1 MNEIK
6 QAEPS
11 RHWILRSKLEMPR
24 KNARLIVRPKLLE
37 RLDRWLDLSLG
48 IVIAPA
54 GYAKSTTVAEWC
66 RGQTELGTTIAWLSL
81 DEGDREPAQFLSY
94 VIAAF
99 ANVGLATRG
108 LEAGAE
114 EGFFAGGLSTAL
126 AALLDTV
133 AALDHPVVLVL
144 DDYHRVNSPKVD
156 ALLRE
161 LLNSAPSN
169 LTVIAS
175 TRAPLPFDIGG
186 LLASGQA
193 EELTSEFLRFSR
205 NELASVFQPTTDSE
219 ALSLLYDRTEGWPVA
234 VQLARLVVTDAPT
247 KGHFDKFHGHSGHI
261 ATYLA
266 EQIVSGLPDE
276 LQEFLCFTSVVERFS
291 AELAD
296 AIRGKR
302 GSEALLSSLEP
313 LNALVIRAEGNDST
327 YRYHHLFAEYLQ
339 KELRRR
345 FGEDGVTQIHRRA
358 SQWFEDN
365 GYMAEAVRHSREARD
380 YDRCASLIERAGGW
394 ELILFGGI
402 GYLRGL
408 LQHIPDD
415 VAAQYPRILLAKAYL
430 GVKDGLLAESRALLD
445 AAVNA
450 RHDGDQARLQRDILN
465 VGTLI
470 FVYEDTAV
478 STQDIVG
485 LQQRLTEVPSDDP
498 LTRSILACQLIV
510 CELAV
515 GQFANADHLAQ
526 ATMRT
531 MREARTVL
539 GLNYCYLHAG
549 LAALYQGRLKAAEA
563 HFGVARRMA
572 EENFA
577 HDPGLRALSRLLTG
591 ALHHW
596 LGHQSGYSVEQSRS
610 DLEQVEHYDGW
621 FDIFTAGVV
630 VEAFNLDAPSDAV
643 SRAHRI
649 ADRRGLKR
657 LSQIADSI
665 EVALIQA
672 PDRSA
677 KAMKLSQQLPHA
689 IWRDEPFWWL
699 PYLESRLAL
708 GSYYA
713 GLDRS
718 RAINVLNDAILCA
731 QHFGANLHLVRV
743 LIARALQ
750 LDLSGQRSKAVD
762 DLTEALSIA
771 APEGIVGPFLGQ
783 KGIVPLLR
791 AVTRHS
797 QDAFIDILVI
807 EFAGDL
813 IGRITRQAADGDD
826 PGIAGLSIREREVL
840 DELANGRS
848 NKEIARLL
856 DMTEHTVK
864 FHLKNIFV
872 KLGAERRT
880 EAVARAKLLKLI

>member
-1 MNEIK
+1 MNETK
-6 QAEPS
+6 QAEPP

-24 KNARLIVRPKLLE
+24 KNARLVVRPALLE

-48 IVIAPA
+48 VVIAPA

-133 AALDHPVVLVL
+133 AALDRPVVLVL
-144 DDYHRVNSPKVD
+144 DDYHRVNSLKVD
-156 ALLRE
+156 SLLKE

-175 TRAPLPFDIGG
+175 TRAPLSFDISG

-205 NELASVFQPTTDSE
+205 NELASVFEPTTDSE
-219 ALSLLYDRTEGWPVA
+219 ALAMLYDRTEGWPVA

-291 AELAD
+291 PGLAD

-302 GSEALLSSLEP
+302 GSEELLSSLEP
-313 LNALVIRAEGNDST
+313 LNALVIRAEGNDAT

-345 FGEDGVTQIHRRA
+345 FGEAGVIEIHRRA

-450 RHDGDQARLQRDILN
+450 RHDRDQARLQRDILN
-465 VGTLI
+465 VGALI

-485 LQQRLTEVPSDDP
+485 LQQRLTEAPSDDP

-699 PYLESRLAL
+699 PYLESRIAL

-713 GLDRS
+713 GIDRS

-743 LIARALQ
+743 LIARALL

-771 APEGIVGPFLGQ
+771 APESIVGPFLGQ

-813 IGRITRQAADGDD
+813 IGRITRQAADGDA
-826 PGIAGLSIREREVL
+826 PRIAGLSIREREVL

-864 FHLKNIFV
+864 FHLKNIFA

>member
-1 MNEIK
+1 MNETK
-6 QAEPS
+6 QVEQS

-24 KNARLIVRPKLLE
+24 KNARLIVRSNLLR
-37 RLDRWLDLSLG
+37 RLDRWLDISLG
-48 IVIAPA
+48 IVIGPA

-66 RGQTELGTTIAWLSL
+66 RGQIELGTTVAWLSL
-81 DEGDREPAQFLSY
+81 DEGDSEPAQFLSY

-99 ANVGLATRG
+99 AHVGLATRG

-114 EGFFAGGLSTAL
+114 EGFFAGGLSTAIS
-126 AALLDTV
+126 ALLDSI
-133 AALDHPVVLVL
+133 AALNGPVVLVL

-156 ALLRE
+156 ALLKE
-161 LLNSAPSN
+161 LLNAAPAN
-169 LTVIAS
+169 LTVITS
-175 TRAPLPFDIGG
+175 TRAPLPFDIGA

-193 EELTSEFLRFSR
+193 EELTSETLRFSR
-205 NELASVFQPTTDSE
+205 EELASVFQPTTDSE

-234 VQLARLVVTDAPT
+234 VQLAKLVVTDTPN

-276 LQEFLCFTSVVERFS
+276 LQDFLCYTSVMERFT

-302 GSEALLSSLEP
+302 DSETLLSNLEP
-313 LNALVIRAEGNDST
+313 LNALVIRAEGNDSS

-339 KELRRR
+339 KDLRRR
-345 FGEDGVTQIHRRA
+345 FGEEGVTQVHRRA
-358 SQWFEDN
+358 SEWFEQK
-365 GYMAEAVRHSREARD
+365 GYMAEAVRHSKEARD
-380 YDRCASLIERAGGW
+380 FDRCANLVERAGGW

-415 VAAQYPRILLAKAYL
+415 VATQYPRILLAKAYL
-430 GVKDGLLAESRALLD
+430 DLKDGHLAESRALLD

-450 RHDGDQARLQRDILN
+450 RRECDQIQLQRDILN

-470 FVYEDTAV
+470 FVYEDTPV
-478 STQDIVG
+478 SAEDIVA
-485 LQQRLTEVPSDDP
+485 LRERLTKAPSDDP

-515 GQFANADHLAQ
+515 GQFASADHHAQ

-549 LAALYQGRLKAAEA
+549 LAALYQGRLKAADA

-591 ALHHW
+591 ALHNW
-596 LGHQSGYSVEQSRS
+596 LGHQSSVSSEQSLA

-621 FDIFTAGVV
+621 FDIFAAGIV
-630 VEAFNLDAPSDAV
+630 VEAFNLENPGGAV

-649 ADRRGLKR
+649 ADRRGIRR
-657 LSQIADSI
+657 LSQLADSVDI
-665 EVALIQA
+665 GLTQSA
-672 PDRSA
+672 DRSA
-677 KAMKLSQQLPHA
+677 KAMKLIQQLPVGV
-689 IWRDEPFWWL
+689 WRDEPFWWL

-713 GLDRS
+713 SIDRS
-718 RAINVLNDAILCA
+718 RAIHMLNDGVTCA
-731 QHFGANLHLVRV
+731 QHFGANLHLVRI
-743 LIARALQ
+743 LIARAVL
-750 LDLSGQRSKAVD
+750 LDLSGQRNKAVD
-762 DLTEALSIA
+762 DLIEALSIA
-771 APEGIVGPFLGQ
+771 APEGMVGPFLGQ
-783 KGIVPLLR
+783 KGVVPLLR
-791 AVTRHS
+791 AVNRHA

-807 EFAGDL
+807 EFASSL
-813 IGRITRQAADGDD
+813 AGRINKIALDTEETGA
-826 PGIAGLSIREREVL
+826 AGLSAREREVL
-840 DELANGRS
+840 DELTHGRS

-872 KLGAERRT
+872 KLGVERRT
-880 EAVARAKLLKLI
+880 EAVARAKQLKLI

>member
-1 MNEIK
+1 MNEPK
-6 QAEPS
+6 QAEQA

-24 KNARLIVRPKLLE
+24 KNARLIFRAKLLE
-37 RLDRWLDLSLG
+37 RLDGWLDLGLG
-48 IVIAPA
+48 VVIAPA

-66 RGQTELGTTIAWLSL
+66 RKQIEDGTTVAWLSL

-94 VIAAF
+94 VIATF
-99 ANVGLATRG
+99 ANVGVATRG
-108 LEAGAE
+108 LEVGAE

-126 AALLDTV
+126 SALLESV
-133 AALDHPVVLVL
+133 AALQRPVVLVL
-144 DDYHRVNSPKVD
+144 DDYHRVNAPKVD

-161 LLNSAPSN
+161 MLNTAPGN

-175 TRAPLPFDIGG
+175 TRTPLPFDIGA
-186 LLASGQA
+186 LLASGRA
-193 EELTSEFLRFSR
+193 EELTAEFLRFSR
-205 NELASVFQPTTDSE
+205 EELASVFQPTTDSE

-266 EQIVSGLPDE
+266 EQIVSGLPDD
-276 LQEFLCFTSVVERFS
+276 LQEFLCYTSVVERFT

-296 AIRGKR
+296 AIRGKG
-302 GSEALLSSLEP
+302 GSETHLGNLEP
-313 LNALVIRAEGNDST
+313 LNALVIRAEGNDSS
-327 YRYHHLFAEYLQ
+327 YRYHHLFAEFLQ

-345 FGEDGVTQIHRRA
+345 FGDDGVVQVHHRA

-380 YDRCASLIERAGGW
+380 YDRCASLVEKAGGW

-415 VAAQYPRILLAKAYL
+415 VATQYPRILLAKAYL

-445 AAVNA
+445 AAANA
-450 RHDGDQARLQRDILN
+450 RHKSDLTRLQRDILN

-470 FVYEDTAV
+470 FVYEDTPV
-478 STQDIVG
+478 STQDILR
-485 LQQRLTEVPSDDP
+485 LQQRLTGVPADDP

-591 ALHHW
+591 ALQHW
-596 LGHQSGYSVEQSRS
+596 MGQHANYTAEQSRA

-621 FDIFTAGVV
+621 FDIFAAGVV
-630 VEAFNLDAPSDAV
+630 VEAYHLDSPDDAV
-643 SRAHRI
+643 SRAQRI

-657 LSQIADSI
+657 LAQIADSI
-665 EVALIQA
+665 QVGLTQGA
-672 PDRSA
+672 DRST
-677 KAMKLSQQLPHA
+677 KAMKLVQQLPSG
-689 IWRDEPFWWL
+689 IWQAEPFWWL
-699 PYLESRLAL
+699 PFLESRAALA
-708 GSYYA
+708 SYYA
-713 GLDRS
+713 SIDRS
-718 RAINVLNDAILCA
+718 RAINALNEAIICA
-731 QHFGANLHLVRV
+731 QTFGANLHLVRL
-743 LIARALQ
+743 LIARAL
-750 LDLSGQRSKAVD
+750 LHDLSGQRGKAID
-762 DLTEALSIA
+762 DLTEALSVA
-771 APEGIVGPFLGQ
+771 APEGMVGPFLGQ

-791 AVTRHS
+791 AVTRHA

-807 EFAGDL
+807 EFAGSLVD
-813 IGRITRQAADGDD
+813 RITRQGSEADDSNSG
-826 PGIAGLSIREREVL
+826 GLSVREREVL

-880 EAVARAKLLKLI
+880 EAVARAKHLKLI